1 MASSVTLQGI
11 RYRRG
16 LSVVVLVLAVFAA
29 AAAVLVP
36 AYTRAAQE
44 SVLRDGLSDSAP
56 WQTELWFDAASQE
69 GNDPRTLHAA
79 ADKVLAERPAVGRYF
94 GPGVDGAAERIV
106 IGPQRALALHVY
118 RQDICDHVTITAG
131 RCTDPARPG
140 EILLGVKAAELIG
153 AQVGQ
158 PLAYQ
163 VMVNGTAT
171 PRTGTV
177 AGLYTP
183 KDTLDGYWGRNN
195 YFGGAGS
202 PVADQLDAPV
212 LTGNPTE
219 VTAADRRVT
228 VEYPLKVGSVGLAD
242 AARLASDI
250 KDLARQSG
258 AETGSLLPGM
268 LSDIR
273 AEQDALTGSIP
284 LVALPLLLLCLFV
297 LYLAVASV
305 TEERGPEIALAKL
318 RGFGTG
324 RTVRFGLGEALVL
337 VALATPLGLLLG
349 LGFTWLAAGA
359 ILADGVEVE
368 LRWELLAASLVA
380 VAAGMGTVWLAS
392 RRTLNTPALALLRR
406 VPPRARFKAAVGEG
420 IVVAL
425 TAVALYQVLA
435 AGDKT
440 SSLALLAAPLLALLA
455 GLGVARGLAMWS
467 RRRVGR
473 ALRAGRV
480 PAMLASAQL
489 GRRQSTVRLSMVLTV
504 ALSLLGFS
512 TAIWGVA
519 DYNRIRTA
527 DGYAGASTVYRVLA
541 TDPQALLD
549 GVTRADPTGK
559 HAMAAVRISQFYDGD
574 NLTIVGIDPTRFAN
588 VAVWPQG
595 EPGTAQD
602 VADKVAVDQSRAVTV
617 KGPEFAAEVTVAK
630 LDSAGPL
637 QLAAWVTT
645 PGRGPR
651 EVPLGELKVGT
662 ATYKAA
668 VPDCGTGC
676 RLVGLVIQRF
686 PGRSTPYAVDLTVTR
701 LLDGGH
707 ALDTRLDLADA
718 WREVKPADATTGSVT
733 PGLKVSVR
741 GTGSEDY
748 RIRYADMPDRLPT
761 VLAGDTPDAD
771 RKADAF
777 SILALGAN
785 PQQFDVVQRAG
796 LAPRV
801 GEHGILLDVRAEVW
815 SAAVDANLSASNS
828 VSYEVW
834 VAPDAPA
841 TLRAAL
847 GAAGVQVVEVQSRA
861 TRLER
866 LGRAAPALALWLY
879 LAAGVLAVL
888 LAVGAVL
895 LNAYIGV
902 RARQYEL
909 AALRIAGLPAKT
921 LRAGVRRE
929 YATLLGV
936 PFVVGGTVGLLSAGL
951 MVSAIPLV
959 SAAKDALTPVYKL
972 GPYEL
977 GTAGTLTLLGFAGVV
992 WLVLGLVRRADPRL
1006 LRSGGQ

>member
-36 AYTRAAQE
+36 AYTRAAQD
-44 SVLRDGLSDSAP
+44 SVLRDGLSNAAS
-56 WQTELWFDAASQE
+56 WQTELWFDAPAQ
-69 GNDPRTLHAA
+69 GGMDPGALHAKA
-79 ADKVLAERPAVGRYF
+79 DQILADKDATGRHF
-94 GPGVDGAAERIV
+94 GAGVDGSSEKIV
-106 IGPQRALALHVY
+106 IGPQHALALHVY
-118 RQDICDHVTITAG
+118 RQDVCAHIVIAAG
-131 RCTDPARPG
+131 TCTDPARGG
-140 EILLGVKAAELIG
+140 EILLGVKAAELVG
-153 AQVGQ
+153 AKVGQ
-158 PLAYQ
+158 PFGYQ
-163 VMVNGTAT
+163 VVVNGSTVE
-171 PRTGTV
+171 RTGTV
-177 AGLYTP
+177 VGTYTP
-183 KDTLDGYWGRNN
+183 TDTLSSFWGRNN
-195 YFGGAGS
+195 YFGGTGS
-202 PVADQLDAPV
+202 EAADKLDAPV
-212 LTGNPTE
+212 LTSNPAE
-219 VTAADRRVT
+219 VTAQDRRVT
-228 VEYPLKVGSVGLAD
+228 VEYPLKGDSVALSD
-242 AARLASDI
+242 AGRLASDI
-250 KDLARQSG
+250 KDLARAG
-258 AETGSLLPGM
+258 LPTGSLLPGM
-268 LSDIR
+268 LDDIR
-273 AEQDALTGSIP
+273 AEQDALTASVP

-337 VALATPLGLLLG
+337 VTLATPLGLLLG

-359 ILADGVEVE
+359 ILADGVIVE
-368 LRWELLAASLVA
+368 LRWELLVAALIA
-380 VAAGMGTVWLAS
+380 VVAGMGTVWLAS
-392 RRTLNTPALALLRR
+392 RRTLRTPALALLRR

-435 AGDKT
+435 AGDRT

-467 RRRVGR
+467 RRRVGG

-519 DYNRIRTA
+519 DYNRVRVA
-527 DGYAGASTVYRVLA
+527 DAYAGAPTVYRVLA
-541 TDPQALLD
+541 TDPQVLLD
-549 GVTRADPTGK
+549 GVAKADPTGSY
-559 HAMAAVRISQFYDGD
+559 AMAAVRVSQFYDGD
-574 NLTIVGIDPTRFAN
+574 NLTIVGVDPTRFAN
-588 VAVWPQG
+588 VALWPHG
-595 EPGTAQD
+595 EPGTAQE
-602 VADKVAVDQSRAVTV
+602 VADKVAVDQSRAIMI

-630 LDSAGPL
+630 FDSAEPL
-637 QLAAWVTT
+637 QLAAWITT
-645 PGRGPR
+645 PGKGPR
-651 EVPLGELKVGT
+651 EVQLGALRAG
-662 ATYKAA
+662 ANTYRAA
-668 VPDCGTGC
+668 VPGCTAGC
-676 RLVGLVIQRF
+676 RLVGLILQRF
-686 PGRSTPYAVDLTVTR
+686 PGRSAPYTVEMTVAK
-701 LLDGGH
+701 LLDGGQPIDAH
-707 ALDTRLDLADA
+707 LDSGGA
-718 WREVKPADATTGSVT
+718 WREVKPADSTSGTVT
-733 PGLKVSVR
+733 PGLTVSVK
-741 GTGSEDY
+741 GSGSEDY

-761 VLAGDTPDAD
+761 VLAGATPDAD
-771 RKADAF
+771 RKGDEF
-777 SILALGAN
+777 TILALGAN
-785 PQQFDVVQRAG
+785 PQPFDVVQRAG

-801 GEHGILLDVRAEVW
+801 GEHGVLLDVRAEVW
-815 SAAVDANLSASNS
+815 SAAVDTNLSASNS

-834 VAPDAPA
+834 VAAGAPD

-847 GAAGVQVVEVQSRA
+847 GAAGVQVVEVQSRDV
-861 TRLER
+861 RLER

-909 AALRIAGLPAKT
+909 VALRIAGLPAKT

-936 PFVVGGTVGLLSAGL
+936 PFVVGGVVGLLSAGL

-959 SAAKDALTPVYKL
+959 SAAKDAITPVYKL
-972 GPYEL
+972 GPLEL
-977 GTAGTLTLLGFAGVV
+977 GTAGALTLLGFAGVV
-992 WLVLGLVRRADPRL
+992 WLVLGLVRRADPAL